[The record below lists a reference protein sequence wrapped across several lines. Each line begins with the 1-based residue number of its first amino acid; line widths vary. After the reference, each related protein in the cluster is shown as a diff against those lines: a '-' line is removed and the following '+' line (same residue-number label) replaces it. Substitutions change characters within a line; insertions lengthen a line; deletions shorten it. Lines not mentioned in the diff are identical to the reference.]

1 VGCNNFGWR
10 IDYDAT
16 AAVVHAALDAGI
28 TFFDTADIYGATRS
42 EEFIGRA
49 LGARRDEVVIATKF
63 GMAVDDQRR
72 GARPEYVKQAAEDSL
87 RRLGTDRID
96 LYQLHQPDSSVPIQ
110 DTLGALNDLVRAGKV
125 REIGCSNFSVEQLRE
140 AEAAVRPGAARF
152 VSVQN
157 EYNLLHR
164 DPERDVIPE
173 CRHLGMAFLPFFPL
187 ASGLLTGKYRQ
198 GQPLPEGSR
207 LATVERFAKTATDR
221 NLAIVESL
229 LQFAT
234 LRGHTLVELAMSWLA
249 SRPTVA
255 SVIAGATSPKQV
267 KLNAAAVNWQFTAEE
282 LAEIDAILSR

>member
-1 VGCNNFGWR
+1 V
-10 IDYDAT
+10 DYDTT
-16 AAVVHAALDAGI
+16 AAVIQAALDAGI
-28 TFFDTADIYGATRS
+28 TFFDTADIYGGTRS

-49 LGARRDEVVIATKF
+49 LGERRDEVVLATKF
-63 GMAVDDQRR
+63 GMAVDDHRC

-87 RRLGTDRID
+87 RRLRTDRID
-96 LYQLHQPDSSVPIQ
+96 LYQLHQPDLSVPIQ

-140 AEAAVRPGAARF
+140 TEAAVRPGAARF
-152 VSVQN
+152 VTVQN

-173 CRHLGMAFLPFFPL
+173 CRRLGMAFLPFFPL
-187 ASGLLTGKYRQ
+187 AGGLLTGKYRQ

-207 LATVERFAKTATDR
+207 LATVERFAKTATER

-234 LRGHTLVELAMSWLA
+234 VRGYTLLDLAMSWLA
-249 SRPTVA
+249 TRPTVA

-267 KLNAAAVNWQFTAEE
+267 KLNAAAVNSRLTAEDLTE
-282 LAEIDAILSR
+282 VDAILSR